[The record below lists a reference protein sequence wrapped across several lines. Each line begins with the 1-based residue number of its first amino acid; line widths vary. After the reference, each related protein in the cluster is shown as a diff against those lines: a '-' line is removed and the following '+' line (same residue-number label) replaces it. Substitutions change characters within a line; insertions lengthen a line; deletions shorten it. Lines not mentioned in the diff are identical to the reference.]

1 MKALY
6 ICGIRDSSEG
16 YRLLWPIKTDHNRE
30 IVEYLVNADDY
41 RGLSFPTNEAQ
52 GLFRFHQL
60 VKPYKFI
67 HYKLPCD
74 KRQESSYSFTLV
86 FDAKT
91 RLTTNP
97 FSMLRKLA
105 DAYLNKPEE
114 FEQIANEHIRSVTTE
129 ATYFPDYTSVSGQ
142 GFLFADTAEEA
153 YAHMRNIGESVWRYQ
168 DNWIYPRESQ
178 ANPSLIPEITPAY
191 LLKIPVQLLTK
202 LQQVQVEQTSYKP
215 SDSIWLKRELNSQA
229 DILLKYTNKK
239 TLQPRVSVNSEYAT
253 INHEQAAPPPIP
265 LRYIIGSIS
274 LLTLVIGCWIVFFRN
289 TNQNPSTPAPLPTDV
304 EKVEKTNN
312 AADAT
317 VSPKIDTTA
326 SETSLGQPNINTN
339 TDSSTQT
346 SGNNP
351 QPTRYDQQNSAPKKH
366 SSTLNQAGTS
376 GQIPVKGQNKL
387 DQEDNV
393 ENENDKKKYK

>member
-191 LLKIPVQLLTK
+191 LLKIPEQLLPK

-229 DILLKYTNKK
+229 DILLTYTNKK
-239 TLQPRVSVNSEYAT
+239 TLQRRASLKFGYAT

-274 LLTLVIGCWIVFFRN
+274 LVTLVIGCWIVFFREAEIDQQ
-289 TNQNPSTPAPLPTDV
+289 TNIPAPYAPDAVKDERPNYSKDSSNLSARDTSAADSSSTMSELNNNTTGTPIAKENGT
-304 EKVEKTNN
+304 KAMTQPLQRAKQSSHSQSTNN
-312 AADAT
+312 I
-317 VSPKIDTTA
+317 PNQIQNQP
-326 SETSLGQPNINTN
+326 SEG
-339 TDSSTQT
+339 D
-346 SGNNP
+346 
-351 QPTRYDQQNSAPKKH
+351 
-366 SSTLNQAGTS
+366 
-376 GQIPVKGQNKL
+376 
-387 DQEDNV
+387 E
-393 ENENDKKKYK
+393 